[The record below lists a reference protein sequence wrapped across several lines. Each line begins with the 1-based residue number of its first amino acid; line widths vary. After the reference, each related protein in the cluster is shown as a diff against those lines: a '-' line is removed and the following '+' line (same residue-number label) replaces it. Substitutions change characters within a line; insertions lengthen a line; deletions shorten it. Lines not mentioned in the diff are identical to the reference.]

1 MGITCRCQAN
11 PYATEKRNISVS
23 TATSGVSAN
32 CSTAT
37 VKGTQIVET
46 VELLL
51 LILTGLLLAI
61 AILLLVP
68 GLVLFI
74 ECIAALFPRQSYKAK
89 LSIPRPQIAVLV
101 PAHNEED
108 IIESTLMALLPEL
121 SPQDQLVVIA
131 DNCSDHTADSARGLG
146 VTVIERQDA
155 VRRGKGYALDFG
167 VNFLADH
174 PPDVVVI
181 MDADCVAEPGAITK
195 ISEMAAFY
203 HRPVQATYILKQPPV
218 PTPKDAISMLAF
230 RVKNLVRP
238 VGLNCLGMPCPLTG
252 TGMAFPWSII
262 KTASLASGNIVE
274 DMNLGLDLAIA
285 GYPPMFCRSAEVTSI
300 LPQQERAA
308 KSQRTR
314 WEQGHLET
322 IVTQGPRLLAM
333 AVRKGRSDLLM
344 LALDLL
350 IPPLSLLVMLWLAGM
365 VLTLAA
371 TVFGGISPLPA
382 MLLGLT
388 GILLLVAVLAS
399 WAKYSRSV
407 VPAKMLLAIPLY
419 LLWKIPLYFKFL
431 TKPEKSWVRTER
443 DVTHDNSC

>member
-1 MGITCRCQAN
+1 M
-11 PYATEKRNISVS
+11 
-23 TATSGVSAN
+23 
-32 CSTAT
+32 
-37 VKGTQIVET
+37 ET

-51 LILTGLLLAI
+51 LVMTGLLLAI

-68 GLVLFI
+68 GLVLFV
-74 ECIAALFPRQSYKAK
+74 ECIAALFPRRLYRAK
-89 LSIPRPQIAVLV
+89 SSLPRPKIAVLV

-108 IIESTLMALLPEL
+108 IIESTLTALLPEL
-121 SPQDQLVVIA
+121 SSQDQLVVIA
-131 DNCSDHTADSARGLG
+131 DNCSDRTAAIARGLK
-146 VTVIERQDA
+146 VTVIERQDTI
-155 VRRGKGYALDFG
+155 RRGKGYALDFG
-167 VNFLADH
+167 VNFLADD
-174 PPDVVVI
+174 PPDVLVV

-203 HRPVQATYILKQPPV
+203 HRPVQATYLLKQPPV
-218 PTPKDAISMLAF
+218 PTPRDAISMLAF

-238 VGLNCLGMPCPLTG
+238 AGLNRLGMPCPLTG

-274 DMNLGLDLAIA
+274 DMNLGLDLSIA
-285 GYPPMFCRSAEVTSI
+285 GYPPIFCSSTEVTSI

-314 WEQGHLET
+314 WEQGHLDT
-322 IVTQGPRLLAM
+322 IVRQGPRLLAT
-333 AVRKGRSDLLM
+333 AVRKGRFDLLI

-350 IPPLSLLVMLWLAGM
+350 IPPLSLLVMLWLLGM
-365 VLTLAA
+365 MLTLAA
-371 TVFGGISPLPA
+371 TVFGGVSPLPA
-382 MLLGLT
+382 MLLGLE
-388 GILLLVAVLAS
+388 GFLILVAILTS

-407 VPAKMLLAIPLY
+407 LPAKMLLAIPLY

-443 DVTHDNSC
+443 DVTHDNSF